1 MNATDR
7 GIDVKVE
14 MAKEDLSIGG
24 TSTRSLIHIQGTATP
39 VSHIGQSF
47 EMSGALQHLDEDTS
61 HLPASP
67 RRVDT
72 EMGGRSQASGLE
84 DRLSRADPQ
93 RRSTFPHP
101 PHIEQLSNGQQHT
114 LLRPSS

>member
-1 MNATDR
+1 
-7 GIDVKVE
+7 
-14 MAKEDLSIGG
+14 MAKEDLSIGR
-24 TSTRSLIHIQGTATP
+24 TSTSSLIQSRGTATP
-39 VSHIGQSF
+39 TSHIGQSF
-47 EMSGALQHLDEDTS
+47 EMSGALQDLDEDTS

-84 DRLSRADPQ
+84 DRVSRAEPQ

-101 PHIEQLSNGQQHT
+101 PHSQT
-114 LLRPSS
+114 A

>member
-1 MNATDR
+1 
-7 GIDVKVE
+7 

-24 TSTRSLIHIQGTATP
+24 TSKSSLINSRGTATP
-39 VSHIGQSF
+39 ASRIGQSF
-47 EMSGALQHLDEDTS
+47 EMSGALQDLDEDTS

-72 EMGGRSQASGLE
+72 EMGGKSQASGLE
-84 DRLSRADPQ
+84 GSVSGVEPQ

-101 PHIEQLSNGQQHT
+101 PHSRT
-114 LLRPSS
+114 A